1 MKIIGGHSQ
10 RPPITRKRLSV
21 SGPPSPAAVSDPQ
34 ALNKL
39 PPPAARDFD
48 VKSQSLPAVEFD
60 NRGFPRQPRSRGDQ
74 ELVACAGPCQAG
86 PRAER
91 FVGTHDDRCQ
101 RSANC
106 NQLLQHV
113 LAAWPSSI
121 LSDLGNS
128 KLHAM
133 AHAKVALRAG
143 EPHQA
148 SRQCW

>member
-48 VKSQSLPAVEFD
+48 LKSQSLPAVEFD

-74 ELVACAGPCQAG
+74 ELVACAGPCQACLVLNG
-86 PRAER
+86 SWER
-91 FVGTHDDRCQ
+91 THDDRCQ

-113 LAAWPSSI
+113 LAAWPSS
-121 LSDLGNS
+121 LRPLGLG
-128 KLHAM
+128 KLQPARH
-133 AHAKVALRAG
+133 G
-143 EPHQA
+143 
-148 SRQCW
+148 SC